1 MKGNWFFLVVVDFVN
16 VIYKLLCLEILMNF
30 KFFELFWLFSESG
43 IGKLFFF
50 FWTGA
55 FGFLLW
61 IWIWG
66 FGACRLVHLGNQSL
80 NLSVNSGSDF
90 LRWFWFFF
98 FKFYF
103 INWAFIMFWKKKRV
117 WRKSLF
123 LNFYSTKGCCEVLVP
138 RLVLFASIGNLN
150 FSSLWNIEYFIRC
163 TVKRLLFCGR
173 QKLDNF

>member
-16 VIYKLLCLEILMNF
+16 VIYELLCLEILMNF
-30 KFFELFWLFSESG
+30 KFFELFWLFTESG

-80 NLSVNSGSDF
+80 NFSVNSGSDF

-98 FKFYF
+98 FKILFYKLSLHYVLE
-103 INWAFIMFWKKKRV
+103 KKKGMAQ
-117 WRKSLF
+117 KFIFKFLF
-123 LNFYSTKGCCEVLVP
+123 N
-138 RLVLFASIGNLN
+138 
-150 FSSLWNIEYFIRC
+150 
-163 TVKRLLFCGR
+163 KRLLWSSCTQACIVCF
-173 QKLDNF
+173 NWEFEF